1 MAGYSREFL
10 SIEQALNYALEQLS
24 ENEILNPKKIND
36 KIKPTDDF
44 NILWKKLIK
53 IRQLY
58 VSDVMPKKWYTVDN
72 LDNLKKLKKIFK

>member
-1 MAGYSREFL
+1 M
-10 SIEQALNYALEQLS
+10 IKLNQQMTLTFYG
-24 ENEILNPKKIND
+24 
-36 KIKPTDDF
+36 
-44 NILWKKLIK
+44 KKLIK